1 MNMIVLNCRKTSSNR
16 GGAVLAITLAA
27 FAACPALARTV
38 TVASCDRTTGVTM
51 LAISAAEAGDGAK
64 ALFAAWS
71 PSSIADIADASE
83 TAYVGVVAASDTA
96 KSFTIPSEWF
106 GKVGFVSFFLMSD
119 VPPYDTLLDSLQSTH
134 AGTTGGPY
142 IDTGFVPN
150 TNSDIRVKAKYPK
163 DMAPFGIS
171 SMVYFCCTEGSTVSS
186 GIHWYGFFG
195 DATSISSLPFGG
207 NPHEYWINASGAY
220 LDGTCRKTF
229 DSSLF
234 TRSTTHTMPLFGR
247 RDNSDGIVKKQGVCT
262 IYWAQLRQD
271 GVLVRD
277 YVPCVKDGVATLF
290 DRVNQ
295 TVCAV
300 AHDVSGSGSF
310 TAGEEIDPDFRDC
323 GRVESSDAVEFTSS
337 SATWDGGGADDSLAT
352 KENWAG
358 DELPNLSDGL
368 ATLTFATGGSS
379 AQVPASGASAYG
391 IDFDT
396 ADNFALTAAL
406 DGSLSLGE
414 GGITLADRAV
424 AAGSTWRYHDLD
436 LPVTLS
442 ADQTWDLSSVSGQRL
457 SVYGNLQGAASRT
470 LTVVGNGCLS
480 INATNDF
487 AGNVVLSG
495 GVTKVLSQLRP
506 FGSAAEGGEV
516 IVDQSTG
523 ATLEFYY
530 GAVIDKPLRIT
541 CDGSV
546 PGRFSTGRSGDTTFL
561 AHIYQR
567 YGNQPGAILYIRQ
580 EAGSTLTFGGGG
592 TFMSGARFY
601 PEESS
606 VRTVVVEGNPI
617 RQSAPAQFSFDFLAK
632 TELHLKNQGNQ
643 MSIKFGAS
651 SSGAGSTLHCWTNNV
666 LNWQCDVSLGWGSF
680 MDLHGF
686 DQEVG
691 DLKADGEGRIRSA
704 EPATLIAAY
713 DGNSSVTWGA
723 GAGIDGAVSFTK
735 SGATSLTINGTNTTT
750 GVLLAK
756 NGPLVIGETGCWQGT
771 NVLVGATN
779 SNRHVSLRL
788 MRSKCFAS
796 PKNTTLTMTASTAS
810 TFYTDCGVSR
820 EPELILDEGVNA
832 VFGEVIVNGN
842 RLATGTW
849 GGPESP
855 AQHKD
860 ATHFSGSG
868 TITVVGNGFI
878 LIVR

>member
-1 MNMIVLNCRKTSSNR
+1 MNMVVLNCRKHPQYR
-16 GGAVLAITLAA
+16 GGAILAITLAA
-27 FAACPALARTV
+27 LAVCPALARTV
-38 TVASCDRTTGVTM
+38 TVASCDRATGATT
-51 LAISAAEAGDGAK
+51 LSISAAEAGDGDK

-71 PSSIADIADASE
+71 QSSIADIADASE
-83 TAYVGVVAASDTA
+83 TAYVDIVAASDTD
-96 KSFTIPSEWF
+96 KSFTIPSEWL
-106 GKVGFVSFFLMSD
+106 GNVGFVSFFLMDD

-134 AGTTGGPY
+134 TGTTGGPY

-150 TNSDIRVKAKYPK
+150 TNSDIRVKAKYSV

-171 SMVYFCCTEGSTVSS
+171 SMVYFCCTENHPVTS

-195 DATSISSLPFGG
+195 DATSISSLPYGG

-220 LDGTCRKTF
+220 LDGICRKTF

-247 RDNSDGIVKKQGVCT
+247 RDNSDGIVKKQGPCT
-262 IYWAQLRQD
+262 IYWAQIRQD

-277 YVPCVKDGVATLF
+277 YVPCVKDGVATLY

-295 TVCAV
+295 TVCTV
-300 AHDVSGSGSF
+300 EGSGSF
-310 TAGEEIDPDFRDC
+310 TAGEEIDPDARDC
-323 GRVESSDAVEFTSS
+323 GGVESSAAVELTRS
-337 SATWDGGGADDSLAT
+337 SATWDGGGVDNSFAT
-352 KENWAG
+352 KENWEG
-358 DELPNLSDGL
+358 DELPDLSGGL
-368 ATLTFATGGSS
+368 TALTFATGGSS
-379 AQVPASGASAYG
+379 AQVPASGASACG
-391 IDFDT
+391 INFDT
-396 ADNFALTAAL
+396 AGDFTLTAAPG
-406 DGSLSLGE
+406 GSLSLGE

-436 LPVTLS
+436 LPVVLS

-457 SVYGNLQGAASRT
+457 RMYGNLQGAASRT

-487 AGNVVLSG
+487 AGNLVLSG

-516 IVDQSTG
+516 FVDQSTG

-541 CDGSV
+541 CSGCF
-546 PGRFSTGRSGDTTFL
+546 PNRLWTGRSGDTTFL
-561 AHIYQR
+561 AHIYQMC
-567 YGNQPGAILYIRQ
+567 GEGSSSPLCIRQ

-592 TFMSGARFY
+592 TFMSGAEFY
-601 PEESS
+601 PGEAS
-606 VRTVVVEGNPI
+606 VRTVVVEGVPL
-617 RQSAPAQFSFDFLAK
+617 RQGDPARFSFNFFGK
-632 TELHLKNQGNQ
+632 TELKLKVQGNE
-643 MSIKFGAS
+643 MSIKLGAA

-666 LNWQCDVSLGWGSF
+666 LTWRSDISLGWGSF

-691 DLKADGEGRIRSA
+691 DLKAGGEGRIRSA

-723 GAGIDGAVSFTK
+723 GAGIDGAVSLTK
-735 SGATSLTINGTNTTT
+735 SGPTSLTINGTNTTT
-750 GVLLAK
+750 GVLLAR

-779 SNRHVSLRL
+779 SNRHASLRL
-788 MRSKCFAS
+788 MSSNGFAKGQETVLEMAATS
-796 PKNTTLTMTASTAS
+796 AA
-810 TFYTDCGVSR
+810 TFYTDCGESR

-832 VFGEVIVNGN
+832 VFGKVIVNGN
-842 RLATGTW
+842 RLANGTW
-849 GGPESP
+849 GGLDSS

-868 TITVVGNGFI
+868 MITVAGNGLI
-878 LIVR
+878 LILR

>member
-1 MNMIVLNCRKTSSNR
+1 MKKVQLGFMRLTAAVI
-16 GGAVLAITLAA
+16 AVLA
-27 FAACPALARTV
+27 ACASAWARTV
-38 TVASCDRTTGVTM
+38 TVTSCDRTTGATM

-64 ALFAAWS
+64 ALFAACS

-96 KSFTIPSEWF
+96 KPFTIPSAWLN
-106 GKVGFVSFFLMSD
+106 KVGFVSFFLMAD
-119 VPPYDTLLDSLQSTH
+119 VPPYDALLDSLQSTH
-134 AGTTGGPY
+134 TEATGGPY

-171 SMVYFCCTEGSTVSS
+171 GIVYFFCNAPQVMPQNPYF
-186 GIHWYGFFG
+186 YGFFG
-195 DATSISSLPFGG
+195 DATSISDLPFGS

-220 LDGTCRKTF
+220 LDGTCCKTS
-229 DSSLF
+229 DPSLF

-290 DRVNQ
+290 DRVNH
-295 TVCAV
+295 TICAV
-300 AHDVSGSGSF
+300 TNDVSGSGSF
-310 TAGEEIDPDFRDC
+310 TAGEELDPDDRDC
-323 GRVESSDAVEFTSS
+323 GGVESSAAVEFTGS
-337 SATWDGGGADDSLAT
+337 SATWDGGGADDSFAT
-352 KENWAG
+352 KENWEG
-358 DELPNLSDGL
+358 DELPDLSDGL
-368 ATLTFATGGSS
+368 TTLTFATGGSS

-396 ADNFALTAAL
+396 AGNFTLTAAPG
-406 DGSLSLGE
+406 GSLSLGE

-424 AAGSTWRYHDLD
+424 ASGSTWCLHDLD

-457 SVYGNLQGAASRT
+457 RVYGNLQGAASRT

-487 AGNVVLSG
+487 AGNLVLSG

-516 IVDQSTG
+516 IVDQYTG

-530 GAVIDKPLRIT
+530 GAVIDKPLRIM
-541 CDGSV
+541 CADSG

-561 AHIYQR
+561 AHIYQM
-567 YGNQPGAILYIRQ
+567 YANQSGSPLCISQ
-580 EAGSTLTFGGGG
+580 EADSTLTFGGGG
-592 TFMSGARFY
+592 TFESGAQFY
-601 PEESS
+601 PWESS
-606 VRTVVVEGNPI
+606 LRTVVVEGAPL
-617 RQSAPAQFSFDFLAK
+617 RQKYPEQFSFDFFSK

-643 MSIKFGAS
+643 LSLTLGAS

-666 LNWQCDVSLGWGSF
+666 LNWQCDVSLGCGSF

-691 DLKADGEGRIRSA
+691 DLTTGSEGRIRSA
-704 EPATLIAAY
+704 EPATLLATY
-713 DGNSSVTWGA
+713 NRDSPVTWGA

-750 GVLLAK
+750 GVLLAR

-771 NVLVGATN
+771 NILVGATN
-779 SNRHVSLRL
+779 SNRHATLRL

-868 TITVVGNGFI
+868 TITVAGNGFI
-878 LIVR
+878 LIVK